1 MIDVPL
7 ENAINMHS
15 EVCVKQHF
23 EVNNIF
29 STLMF
34 SFSSIF

>member
-7 ENAINMHS
+7 ENAF
-15 EVCVKQHF
+15 CVSGLVSV
-23 EVNNIF
+23 EVNNI

-34 SFSSIF
+34 SFSAIF